1 MAAVFAL
8 IENNNRI
15 LLVQRALNTSRP
27 NQWCLPGGGVKQ
39 GESLEAACI
48 RETKEETGL
57 TVEMVSTL
65 AAFDESTYLSA
76 KVNGS
81 TDLVGIPNRE
91 VQRGLWSDPEKILDL
106 GEIMELA
113 RLIPL
118 LKLAQLSYPE
128 TPEGLKLVS
137 PNSQS

>member
-8 IENNNRI
+8 IENNNQI
-15 LLVQRALNTSRP
+15 LLVQRAVKSSRP

-57 TVEMVSTL
+57 TVEVVSTL
-65 AAFDESTYLSA
+65 ASFEESTYFS
-76 KVNGS
+76 VTVRGS
-81 TDLVGIPNRE
+81 IELVGIPNKE
-91 VQRGLWSDPEKILDL
+91 IQNGIWSDPKKILDV

-118 LKLAQLSYPE
+118 LKLAKLSYPDI
-128 TPEGLKLVS
+128 PEWLKLVS
-137 PNSQS
+137 LNG